1 MNNSLF
7 QKEVVPF
14 FLMFALLM
22 VATVIVDFL
31 LHQFQL
37 VWIGRYLGIPGTIFI
52 LLSFLYS
59 LRKRK
64 IIQVGKPKF
73 WLDLHG
79 FLTWFGVLLILVH
92 AGIHFNAI
100 LPWLATI
107 AMLINVISGLTG
119 KFLLNRAQRY
129 LSSKKTDLLQ
139 QGMSS
144 KRIEKEIFWDAV
156 TFDIMKKWRAVH
168 FPITLVFSVLSLIHI
183 ISIFLFWEWK

>member
-1 MNNSLF
+1 MKNSLF
-7 QKEVVPF
+7 WKEVVPF
-14 FLMFALLM
+14 FLTFALLI
-22 VATVIVDFL
+22 VATIIMDFL

-37 VWIGRYLGIPGTIFI
+37 VWIGRYLGIPGTILS

-64 IIQVGKPKF
+64 MIHIGTPK
-73 WLDLHG
+73 LLLNLHI

-92 AGIHFNAI
+92 AGVHFYAI
-100 LPWLATI
+100 LPWLAVI
-107 AMLINVISGLTG
+107 AMLVNVISGLTG

-129 LSSKKTDLLQ
+129 LSSKKADLLQ
-139 QGMSS
+139 QGMST
-144 KRIEKEIFWDAV
+144 KGIEKEIFWDAV
-156 TFDIMKKWRAVH
+156 TLDLMKKWRAVH